1 MNFENFRQIIAVI
14 PPEKLL
20 FIGLGNEICG
30 DDSAGLALLEMI
42 EKRKEFLNSH
52 FILAGTTPENYLHE
66 MISTNGKAIVFID
79 AVRMGEKPGT
89 IEFVEQSRISS
100 LEFSTHSYSVTLIES
115 FLSAN
120 GFQSF
125 YYLGIEPL
133 MTKIGEPMSKTISE
147 SLTNFFNGS

>member
-1 MNFENFRQIIAVI
+1 MNFEDFRQIVAVT
-14 PPEKLL
+14 PSEKLL

-30 DDSAGLALLEMI
+30 DDSAGLALSEMLK
-42 EKRKEFLNSH
+42 KRKEFANSH
-52 FILAGTTPENYLHE
+52 FIFAGTTPENYLHE
-66 MISTNGKAIVFID
+66 IISTQSEAVVFID

-89 IEFVEQSRISS
+89 IEFVERNRISS

-133 MTKIGEPMSKTISE
+133 TTTIGEQMSKTISE